1 MKISVKKTTVVR
13 LAAVVMAAFIMA
25 IVFAFNTFTIKA
37 SAADTAI
44 SLADIADT
52 SAEESGETF
61 YVDGIE
67 FNAVPEA
74 VSLSDGQQG
83 FKVVQLAAGGGGGGA
98 NLRSNTEGD
107 DTFEGVIRFF
117 IKWIKRIGLVVAF
130 VGGVMFAL
138 AIKNNDAE
146 QKQAGLLTLIA
157 GFVVAALCQAV
168 DMFNIFD

>member
-1 MKISVKKTTVVR
+1 MNISAKKTMITR
-13 LAAVVMAAFIMA
+13 LAAIVIAAFIMA
-25 IVFAFNTFTIKA
+25 IVFAFNTFTTKA
-37 SAADTAI
+37 SAADTTVQ
-44 SLADIADT
+44 LVDT
-52 SAEESGETF
+52 VDTAAENSGGTF

-74 VSLSDGQQG
+74 VSLSDGQNS
-83 FKVVQLAAGGGGGGA
+83 FEVVQLAAGGGGGGSL
-98 NLRSNTEGD
+98 NTNTEGD
-107 DTFEGVIRFF
+107 DTFESVIRFF

-168 DMFNIFD
+168 DMFNIFE